1 MDIKNLLLVGVGG
14 QGVILASEII
24 VAAAHHGGMDVKKSE
39 VHGMAQRG
47 GVVSSHVRYGSKVY
61 SPLVESGQADIILAF
76 EAAEALRF
84 CHQLKPGGCLY
95 TAPYTLVPP
104 IAGKKYKYPEDPIK
118 QTAEKVKNFIVL
130 DAVDIA
136 TKLGNPRLAN
146 SVFLGALSPNSGI
159 SAEHWEYAIGKL
171 APKKTG
177 PANLEAFR
185 KGLEAVQAA

>member
-1 MDIKNLLLVGVGG
+1 MEIKNLLLVGVGG

-39 VHGMAQRG
+39 VHGMSQRG
-47 GVVSSHVRYGSKVY
+47 GVVSSHVRYGLKVY

-84 CHQLKPGGCLY
+84 CHELKPEGYLY
-95 TAPYTLVPP
+95 TSPFKVIPP
-104 IAGKKYKYPEDPIK
+104 IAGKKFKYPEDPIG
-118 QTAEKVKNFIVL
+118 QMADKVKNLIVI

-136 TKLGNPRLAN
+136 EKLGNSRLAN

-159 SAEHWEYAIGKL
+159 AEEHWRYAIEKL

-185 KGLEAVQAA
+185 KGLEAVGA